1 MRGIANFA
9 HFGSRYEP
17 GPHATPSFVRRV
29 HGFAVEEPPEEE
41 LLESCRHLFALWQ
54 REDLPLARRF
64 AARFDTAVLL
74 GGWYP
79 VETYP
84 DRVQRW
90 TGERAEIFC
99 PRGSRRIVLEGH
111 TPSSTP
117 LRVSFEGRVLHEEP
131 VNGDFNLHL
140 DLGDDSPGILS
151 IEAAATYRG
160 RRDARRLGVCLT
172 RIAADD
178 GRTERDLALAED
190 YATHLRKSDAAE
202 WIGAL
207 IETTEGRSPEDDR
220 PFQLSRGPHSRR
232 FEEWLGTHV
241 GSYDLVLAHGIP
253 FSPAVAAG
261 EAARAAGVPYVVLPH
276 YHMDD
281 RYYHWQHYYELFRG
295 AELTLA
301 APDRSL
307 PLFFDR
313 IGARAVAVAGG
324 GIDPGEL
331 ADLAAARR
339 AFRAVHDSPRP
350 FVLGLGRKEANKGY
364 HRVIAAVDLLRARGI
379 DCEVVLIG
387 PDSDS
392 LPIESAAARYYA
404 NQPRSVVLGAL
415 AECACL
421 ATMSES
427 ESFGIVLV
435 EAWACGKP
443 VIANRA
449 CPAFAE
455 LIDDGHDGLLCG
467 NEQEIA
473 AALARLLAEP
483 EIAARLGAAG
493 KAKAFSRYSWERLAE
508 AIEQALLTAAGR
520 SRAGVKDG
528 RHRPLSGA

>member
-1 MRGIANFA
+1 VT
-9 HFGSRYEP
+9 GS
-17 GPHATPSFVRRV
+17 
-29 HGFAVEEPPEEE
+29 
-41 LLESCRHLFALWQ
+41 
-54 REDLPLARRF
+54 
-64 AARFDTAVLL
+64 
-74 GGWYP
+74 
-79 VETYP
+79 
-84 DRVQRW
+84 
-90 TGERAEIFC
+90 
-99 PRGSRRIVLEGH
+99 
-111 TPSSTP
+111 
-117 LRVSFEGRVLHEEP
+117 
-131 VNGDFNLHL
+131 FNLPL
-140 DLGDDSPGILS
+140 DLGDASPGILS

-172 RIAADD
+172 RIAAGD

-232 FEEWLGTHV
+232 VEEWLGSHV

-253 FSPAVAAG
+253 FSHAVAAG

-281 RYYHWQHYYELFRG
+281 RYYHWQSYFELVRG

-324 GIDPGEL
+324 GFDRASSPTSPPTGGPSAPCTIRHAVRARARPQGGEQ
-331 ADLAAARR
+331 
-339 AFRAVHDSPRP
+339 
-350 FVLGLGRKEANKGY
+350 GLPSGHCGGRSSG
-364 HRVIAAVDLLRARGI
+364 ARGI

-392 LPIESAAARYYA
+392 LPIESAAARYFA

-455 LIDDGHDGLLCG
+455 LIDDGRDGFLCG
-467 NEQEIA
+467 SEDEIA
-473 AALARLLAEP
+473 NTVGRLLAEP
-483 EIAARLGAAG
+483 ETAARLGAAG
-493 KAKAFSRYSWERLAE
+493 KAKAFARYTWERMAE
-508 AIEQALLTAAGR
+508 AIEQALLTAAE
-520 SRAGVKDG
+520 
-528 RHRPLSGA
+528 HTRPSDSEASTDRCTATNASAFP